1 MNSWID
7 AEADPPPVNEI
18 VEVSMEFGTSGTT
31 QLRGY
36 RLASRAGGESLWLN
50 ALTHEPFP
58 DGWRVSRWKKA
69 EGRTV
74 ENAGEPAVSR

>member
-7 AEADPPPVNEI
+7 ADADPPPVNEI
-18 VEVSMEFGTSGTT
+18 VEVSVQFGSSGAT

-36 RLASRAGGESLWLN
+36 RLASRGSAESLWLN

-58 DGWRVSRWKKA
+58 EGWRVSRWKKA

-74 ENAGEPAVSR
+74 ENAGEPTEPR

>member
-1 MNSWID
+1 MNPWIE

-18 VEVSMEFGTSGTT
+18 VEVSVQFGPSGIA

-36 RLASRAGGESLWLN
+36 RLASRAGAESLWLN

-58 DGWRVSRWKKA
+58 DGWRITRWKKA
-69 EGRTV
+69 EGLTV
-74 ENAGEPAVSR
+74 AHAGEPTASR